1 MSRHTKLMELLL
13 VFQLILAGVGLAGAV
28 LHPGYMTIV
37 SAVTCITYALRSV
50 VTSIMD
56 RGALRDP

>member
-1 MSRHTKLMELLL
+1 MTRHTKLMELLM

-28 LHPGYMTIV
+28 LHPGYLTIT
-37 SAVTCITYALRSV
+37 SAVTCVAYALRSI
-50 VTSIMD
+50 VTSIVD